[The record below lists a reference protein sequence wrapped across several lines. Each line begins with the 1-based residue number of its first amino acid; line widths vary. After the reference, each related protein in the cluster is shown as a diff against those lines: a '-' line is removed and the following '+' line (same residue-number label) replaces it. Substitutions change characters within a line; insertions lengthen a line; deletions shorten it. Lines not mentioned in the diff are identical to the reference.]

1 MYKTIAVLLAGL
13 VPLAASAQATDAAA
27 LFARYVQ
34 VVNAGDKAGLR
45 ALIAEDVER
54 SPYRGCTAAMSNRD
68 CLVAYIANTVLDRH
82 GHIKPTESFGVD
94 GDTIYAGL
102 ELRSDNIR
110 AAGVE
115 RAFGIDKIRFKNN
128 QIMSLAFLPNL
139 QDAQTKAYFDH
150 IRATG
155 TPSAQPVNR

>member
-1 MYKTIAVLLAGL
+1 MNKTIAVLLS
-13 VPLAASAQATDAAA
+13 VMMPLAASAQATDAAA

-34 VVNAGDKAGLR
+34 VVNAGDKSGLR
-45 ALIAEDVER
+45 ALISEDVER

-68 CLVAYIANTVLDRH
+68 CLIAYIANTVLDRH
-82 GHIKPTESFGVD
+82 GHIKPTDSYGVD

-102 ELRSDNIR
+102 ELRSDVIR

-115 RAFGIDKIRFKNN
+115 RVFGIDKIKIKNN
-128 QIMSLAFLPNL
+128 QITGLAFLPNL
-139 QDAQTKAYFDH
+139 QDAQTRTYFEH

-155 TPSAQPVNR
+155 TPSAQPVN